1 MIDENQYASPN
12 IKGIIMKKQ
21 IILSSVFAV
30 FTSSVCLMALPGVAS
45 ADREKYSHE
54 ESSRN
59 SNQARDYR
67 QQQSER
73 SRDGHYRRD
82 NNPRSQ
88 YKSRNV
94 KQPPSY
100 ARPEI
105 QRERSK
111 KESRYREVRRDR
123 PDYKTNRGHTYYYQN
138 PPRYHDNRRVNKHP
152 YKVIINPPRHSH
164 RGIVYLQPH
173 RHYYPYRYRP
183 LYLKNDNIW
192 AWIAFTAIT
201 LKILD
206 NLNDQQQRE
215 HERAIYGS
223 INIPIGEAMTWSR
236 GAASGSVT
244 PVWEG
249 RSNTGLYCREFRQ
262 EVTINDRTEVAH
274 GTACRRDDGSWEIV
288 D

>member
-1 MIDENQYASPN
+1 
-12 IKGIIMKKQ
+12 
-21 IILSSVFAV
+21 
-30 FTSSVCLMALPGVAS
+30 MALPGVAS
-45 ADREKYSHE
+45 ADREKYSNE

-59 SNQARDYR
+59 SNQARDSR
-67 QQQSER
+67 QPQFDR
-73 SRDGHYRRD
+73 SRDGDNRRD
-82 NNPRSQ
+82 NNPRPE
-88 YKSRNV
+88 YKSRNA
-94 KQPPSY
+94 KQPPTY
-100 ARPEI
+100 ASPQI
-105 QRERSK
+105 QRERNK
-111 KESRYREVRRDR
+111 YESRYREERRGQ
-123 PDYKTNRGHTYYYQN
+123 PYYYQN
-138 PPRYHDNRRVNKHP
+138 PPRHNDNRRVNRQP
-152 YKVIINPPRHSH
+152 YKVIINPPRHSQ

-223 INIPIGEAMTWSR
+223 INIPIGDTMTWSR
-236 GAASGSVT
+236 GSASGNVT

-262 EVTINDRTEVAH
+262 EVTINGRTEVAH

>member
-1 MIDENQYASPN
+1 
-12 IKGIIMKKQ
+12 MKKQ
-21 IILSSVFAV
+21 IILSSAFAI

-45 ADREKYSHE
+45 ADREKYSNE

-59 SNQARDYR
+59 NNQSRDSR
-67 QQQSER
+67 QQQSDR
-73 SRDGHYRRD
+73 GRDGDNRRD
-82 NNPRSQ
+82 KHPRPE
-88 YKSRNV
+88 YKSRNA
-94 KQPPSY
+94 KQLPTH
-100 ARPEI
+100 ARP

-111 KESRYREVRRDR
+111 HESKYREERRDR
-123 PDYKTNRGHTYYYQN
+123 PDYKTKREHNYYYQN
-138 PPRYHDNRRVNKHP
+138 PPRHHDNRRVNRQP
-152 YKVIINPPRHSH
+152 YKVIINHPRHSQ
-164 RGIVYLQPH
+164 RGVVYLQPH

-223 INIPIGEAMTWSR
+223 INIPVGDTMTWSR